1 MDKEKK
7 LIKKIGK
14 ILAPI
19 MGAIFLGF
27 LILISVVTMS
37 IYKTKELQGGDNGGL
52 ITDIGAVGVPNEFVP
67 YFNEAASIFNVPNWV
82 LAAVAKQESNFNPNA
97 SYGGAYGIMQIQKN
111 DIATGKD
118 LWKYLIDLGLGDVYR
133 ENGYNFSSSDEMW
146 EIYLK
151 DPKAQIFAGA
161 YEIRYYANYV
171 LYKQNKVATLNYNS
185 NENMKLVGWD
195 RDEND
200 EDFRETLRR
209 IFACYNG
216 GTGYGMSVELDNAQ
230 HDYPNKVFKY
240 AMEFRDV
247 GLLGSGN
254 EIIEKAIESGMK
266 WVGKSPYVWGG
277 GRTKEDVDA
286 GRFDCSSF
294 VHYMYAS
301 AGVLLGDRAT
311 VVTFSLVN
319 MGKEI
324 SPKEMKRGDIIFFDT
339 YTVNGHVGVYLGN
352 EKMIHDGPSKGVEI
366 ADMNNPYWQST
377 FNGRV
382 RRVVE

>member
-1 MDKEKK
+1 MEKEKQ
-7 LIKKIGK
+7 LIKKVSKLLVSSVGVIT
-14 ILAPI
+14 IS
-19 MGAIFLGF
+19 F
-27 LILISVVTMS
+27 LILVSSVTM
-37 IYKTKELQGGDNGGL
+37 YLFKAQEFQTDGGGGL
-52 ITDIGAVGVPNEFVP
+52 ITDIGALGVPKDFVP

-97 SYGGAYGIMQIQKN
+97 SYGGAYGMMQIQKY
-111 DIATGKD
+111 DIATDKD
-118 LWKYLIDLGLGDVYR
+118 LWKYLIDMGLGDAYR
-133 ENGYNFSSSDEMW
+133 KGGYNFSTSEDMW
-146 EIYLK
+146 NIYLN

-161 YEIRYYANYV
+161 YEMRYYTNYV
-171 LYKQNKVATLNYNS
+171 LYMQNKVERLDYNN

-195 RDEND
+195 RSEND
-200 EDFRETLRR
+200 KDFKDTLRR
-209 IFACYNG
+209 VFACYNG
-216 GTGYGMSVELDNAQ
+216 GPGYGMSVDLDKAQ

-240 AMEFRDV
+240 AMEFRSV
-247 GLLGSGN
+247 GLLGSSN
-254 EIIEKAIESGMK
+254 EIIEKSIEAGMK

-277 GRTKEDVDA
+277 GRTEEDVLA

-301 AGVLLGDRAT
+301 SGVQLGDRAS

-324 SPKEMKRGDIIFFDT
+324 NPKDMKRGDLLFFDT
-339 YTVNGHVGVYLGN
+339 YTINGHVAVYLGGG
-352 EKMIHDGPSKGVEI
+352 KFIHDGPTRGVEI
-366 ADMNNPYWQST
+366 ADLNNPYWTET